1 MSKKNTM
8 ADQINLKLLELLTGD
23 ELKTF
28 QAWFL
33 DSEKYNSP
41 QTKIAERT
49 GFSISTVSKHF
60 KKFKDLGILEE
71 SGKIK
76 RSKNYKLKDDFLAK
90 SKEKWEIEIK
100 RNSTQ
105 GTSINK
111 DSDFNVADYSIESIA
126 DDI

>member
-23 ELKTF
+23 EFKTF

-33 DSEKYNSP
+33 DSEKHNSP

-71 SGKIK
+71 NGKIK
-76 RSKNYKLKDDFLAK
+76 RSKNYKLKDEFLEQ
-90 SKEKWEIEIK
+90 SKERWEREVK
-100 RNSTQ
+100 RKSSKISNTKATQ
-105 GTSINK
+105 LKSI
-111 DSDFNVADYSIESIA
+111 DISVESIA